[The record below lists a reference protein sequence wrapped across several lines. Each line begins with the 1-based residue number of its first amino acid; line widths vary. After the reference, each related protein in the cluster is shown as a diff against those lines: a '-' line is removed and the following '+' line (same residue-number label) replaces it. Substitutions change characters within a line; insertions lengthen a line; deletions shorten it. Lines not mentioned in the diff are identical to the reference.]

1 MSKQEA
7 VLAFQTQILADVGIF
22 DADGEGYLS
31 CHWEGVNTP
40 VTIDSKRLCLPVK
53 SILDQGDWTARI
65 AFSPL
70 AEQIGQG
77 PSPILNA
84 LKEYIQLRLKSTAQT
99 LAIALMELAV
109 DIKRQKGMSADAA
122 KFTTQL
128 VGADKKTAEA
138 LTAVLKGTASPAPEK
153 RLISLFLKNGGEN
166 GALRSCVV
174 NFPFMEDP
182 NPDDLTTFFGVKGL
196 RTTKIKDKQLIINLL
211 DYVLGTPAERASYT
225 KSSNDGEAPYFH
237 SLLLSFYAVASHF
250 NKLIQRHVAA
260 CPALEGLEFN
270 LAWADTL
277 MEFGVFAAAHSR
289 AIPSLPGNRGKE
301 RDEVT
306 ASPYDVAGDDVGLSD
321 TPRRPAGDERSRS
334 RRQDEPVVELSVSSG
349 TSNSG
354 GKERSLSEILRG
366 NRQDDDYDDRP
377 RRSEPSRSSGRGGS
391 RHSNGRGSRRW

>member
-7 VLAFQTQILADVGIF
+7 VLAFQTNILADVGIF

-31 CHWEGVNTP
+31 CQWEGVNTP

-53 SILDQGDWTARI
+53 SILDQGDWSSRI
-65 AFSPL
+65 AFAPL

-84 LKEYIQLRLKSTAQT
+84 LKEYIQIRIKSTAHV
-99 LAIALMELAV
+99 LAV
-109 DIKRQKGMSADAA
+109 ELMQFAVDVKRQKGMTADAA

-128 VGADKKTAEA
+128 VGADKKTADA
-138 LTAVLKGTASPAPEK
+138 LEAVLKATKSTVPEK
-153 RLISLFLKNGGEN
+153 RLVSLFLKNGGEG

-174 NFPFMEDP
+174 NFPFLDDP
-182 NPDDLTTFFGVKGL
+182 NPDDQTTFFGVKGL
-196 RTTKIKDKQLIINLL
+196 RTTKIKDKQLILNLL
-211 DYVLGTPAERASYT
+211 DYVLGTPEERASYT

-237 SLLLSFYAVASHF
+237 SLLLSFYAMAAHL
-250 NKLIQRHVAA
+250 NKLIQRHVTA

-301 RDEVT
+301 RDEAVP
-306 ASPYDVAGDDVGLSD
+306 SPYDVSGSDVGLVD
-321 TPRRPAGDERSRS
+321 PPRRPVGDERSRAS
-334 RRQDEPVVELSVSSG
+334 RRDEPVVELSVSS
-349 TSNSG
+349 SSSG
-354 GKERSLSEILRG
+354 GRERSLSEILRG
-366 NRQDDDYDDRP
+366 SGKTDDYDDRP
-377 RRSEPSRSSGRGGS
+377 RRQESSRSSGRSS
-391 RHSNGRGSRRW
+391 RHSTGRGSRRW